1 MCVKFPPK
9 DFKPDP
15 CPPHPTNTY
24 TYGVTIILKMYGSL
38 TKFNKIWLIECQG
51 EKFFPLSLR

>member
-24 TYGVTIILKMYGSL
+24 TYEVTTILKMYGSL
-38 TKFNKIWLIECQG
+38 TKFG
-51 EKFFPLSLR
+51 